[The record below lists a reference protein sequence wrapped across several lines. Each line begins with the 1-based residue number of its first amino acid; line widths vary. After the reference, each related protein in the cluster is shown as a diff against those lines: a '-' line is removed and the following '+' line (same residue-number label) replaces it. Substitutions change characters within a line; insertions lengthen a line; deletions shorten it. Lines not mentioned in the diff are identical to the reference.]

1 MNKKTTVTKIV
12 IKPQKKWFDINL
24 REIWDYR
31 DLMGLMI
38 RRDFVATYKQTL
50 LGPFWYIITPLFNIV
65 VYSFI
70 FNKIAGIST
79 EGVPPLLFYLTGL
92 TLWTYF
98 STVLTNTSNTFV
110 ANAAIFGKVYFPR
123 LIIPISVSISS
134 MIRFLIQFIL
144 LFIFI
149 IVYYFLGYNTHF
161 SIFTIL
167 IPVIFI
173 ITAVLALGFGIII
186 SSLTTKYRDLQNF
199 LAFGMQLW
207 LFITPIVYPVSAIPE
222 KFKWIVMINPVTPL
236 IDAFKYGIIG
246 VGNVNVYGL
255 IYSFCFTLVVFA
267 TGVLVFNKV
276 EGNFMDTV

>member
-123 LIIPISVSISS
+123 LIIPFSVSISS

-161 SIFTIL
+161 SMFTIL

-246 VGNVNVYGL
+246 VGNVSVYGL
-255 IYSFCFTLVVFA
+255 IYSLCFTLVVFA
-267 TGVLVFNKV
+267 TGVLIFNKV

>member
-1 MNKKTTVTKIV
+1 MNKKTTITKII
-12 IKPQKKWFDINL
+12 IKPKKKWFDINL

-246 VGNVNVYGL
+246 VGNVSVYGL
-255 IYSFCFTLVVFA
+255 IYSLCFTLVVFA

>member
-1 MNKKTTVTKIV
+1 M
-12 IKPQKKWFDINL
+12 
-24 REIWDYR
+24 
-31 DLMGLMI
+31 
-38 RRDFVATYKQTL
+38 
-50 LGPFWYIITPLFNIV
+50 
-65 VYSFI
+65 
-70 FNKIAGIST
+70 
-79 EGVPPLLFYLTGL
+79 
-92 TLWTYF
+92 
-98 STVLTNTSNTFV
+98 
-110 ANAAIFGKVYFPR
+110 
-123 LIIPISVSISS
+123 
-134 MIRFLIQFIL
+134 
-144 LFIFI
+144 
-149 IVYYFLGYNTHF
+149 
-161 SIFTIL
+161 FTIL

>member
-255 IYSFCFTLVVFA
+255 IYSLCFTLVVFA